1 MAQTKTSTSAFIAVI
16 HTAAHQYRITKSID
30 GKYFAIP
37 KVSTIS
43 DALELPLN
51 EFKSLFDQAGTE
63 EIFGSLTAPIAADS
77 EIWGAG
83 VTYLRSRDA
92 RKEESGNPDV
102 YQLVYE
108 ADRPELFFKAT
119 ARRTVG
125 HLAEVGIRAD
135 ALTSVPEPEVAI
147 VMNKFGELIGMSICN
162 DMTSRNIE
170 GENPL
175 YLSQAKIYYGSNALG
190 PMIRPIWE
198 IVDHDKL
205 EIYAKIERAGSIVWQ
220 AETSLKSLN
229 RSFDDLIEYLFRCQ
243 YFPVGVILST
253 GTGIVPPLDIS
264 LMAGDLVTITVDQIG
279 TLVNKVALTP
289 EDINDRIK

>member
-1 MAQTKTSTSAFIAVI
+1 MSHLAVI
-16 HTAAHQYRITKSID
+16 QSASNPYHLVKEIN
-30 GKYFAIP
+30 GKYFEIE
-37 KVSTIS
+37 KIKSLS
-43 DALELPLN
+43 DAL
-51 EFKSLFDQAGTE
+51 SLHMADFRKAYEAAGSSEVKGKLVAPVAIDTE
-63 EIFGSLTAPIAADS
+63 V
-77 EIWGAG
+77 WGAG
-83 VTYLRSRDA
+83 VTYQRSRDA
-92 RKEESGNPDV
+92 RKEESGIPDV

-125 HLAEVGIRAD
+125 HEGEVGIRAD
-135 ALTSVPEPEVAI
+135 AQTSVPEPEVAI

-205 EIYAKIERAGSIVWQ
+205 DIYAKIERSGSIVWQ
-220 AETSLKSLN
+220 AQTSLKSLN
-229 RSFDDLIEYLFRCQ
+229 RSFDDLIDYLFKCQ
-243 YFPVGVILST
+243 HFPVGVILST

-264 LMAGDLVTITVDQIG
+264 LMAGDVVTITVDQIG
-279 TLVNKVALTP
+279 TLVNKVALIP

>member
-1 MAQTKTSTSAFIAVI
+1 MSNLAVI
-16 HTAAHQYRITKSID
+16 QTQSNPYHLVKEIN
-30 GKYFAIP
+30 GKYFEIE
-37 KVSTIS
+37 KIKNLS
-43 DALELPLN
+43 DAL
-51 EFKSLFDQAGTE
+51 SLHMADFRKAYEAAGSTE
-63 EIFGSLTAPIAADS
+63 VKGKLVAPVAIDT
-77 EIWGAG
+77 EVWGAG
-83 VTYLRSRDA
+83 VTYQRSRDA
-92 RKEESGNPDV
+92 RKEESGIPDV

-125 HLAEVGIRAD
+125 HESEVGIRAD
-135 ALTSVPEPEVAI
+135 AQTSVPEPEVAI

-198 IVDHDKL
+198 IVDHEKL
-205 EIYAKIERAGSIVWQ
+205 DIYAKIERAGSIVWQ

-229 RSFDDLIEYLFRCQ
+229 RSFDDLIDYLFKCQ
-243 YFPVGVILST
+243 HFPVGVVLST

-264 LMAGDLVTITVDQIG
+264 LMPGDVVTITVDQIG

>member
-1 MAQTKTSTSAFIAVI
+1 MSHLAVI
-16 HTAAHQYRITKSID
+16 QTANQPYKLVKEIN
-30 GKYFAIP
+30 GKYFEID
-37 KVSTIS
+37 KIDSLS
-43 DALELPLN
+43 DALTLRLA
-51 EFKSLFDQAGTE
+51 EFRKAFDAAGIKEVT
-63 EIFGSLTAPIAADS
+63 GKLVAPVAADT
-77 EIWGAG
+77 EVWGAG
-83 VTYLRSRDA
+83 VTYQRSRDA
-92 RKEESGNPDV
+92 RKEESGIPDV

-125 HLAEVGIRAD
+125 HLGLVGIRED

-147 VMNKFGELIGMSICN
+147 VINKFGELIGMSICN

-175 YLSQAKIYYGSNALG
+175 YLSQAKIYFGSNALG

-198 IVDHDKL
+198 IIDHNAL
-205 EIYAKIERAGSIVWQ
+205 GIYAKIERGGTIVWQ

-229 RSFDDLIEYLFRCQ
+229 RSFDDLIEYLFKCQ
-243 YFPVGVILST
+243 HFPVGVILST

-264 LMAGDLVTITVDQIG
+264 LLTGDEVSITVDQIG
-279 TLVNKVALTP
+279 TLINKVSLTP
-289 EDINDRIK
+289 EDINERMK

>member
-1 MAQTKTSTSAFIAVI
+1 MSHLAVI
-16 HTAAHQYRITKSID
+16 HTQSEAYRLVKEIN
-30 GKYFAIP
+30 GKYFEIESI
-37 KVSTIS
+37 KTLS
-43 DALELPLN
+43 DALCLHLPAFRKLYELSGSKELRGKLLAPVA
-51 EFKSLFDQAGTE
+51 SDTE
-63 EIFGSLTAPIAADS
+63 V
-77 EIWGAG
+77 WGAG
-83 VTYLRSRDA
+83 VTYQRSRDA
-92 RKEESGNPDV
+92 RKEESGIPDV

-125 HLAEVGIRAD
+125 HGGEIGIRED
-135 ALTSVPEPEVAI
+135 AKTSVPEPEVAI
-147 VMNKFGELIGMSICN
+147 VINKFSELIGMSICN

-175 YLSQAKIYYGSNALG
+175 YLSQAKIYHGSNALG

-205 EIYAKIERAGSIVWQ
+205 DIYAKIEREGSIIWQ

-229 RSFDDLIEYLFRCQ
+229 RSFDDLIDYLFKCQ
-243 YFPVGVILST
+243 HFPVGAILST

-264 LMAGDLVTITVDQIG
+264 LYPGDLVTITVDQIG
-279 TLVNKVALTP
+279 TLVNKVVLTP
-289 EDINDRIK
+289 EDINERIK

>member
-1 MAQTKTSTSAFIAVI
+1 MSHLAVI
-16 HTAAHQYRITKSID
+16 KTASEPYRLVKEIS
-30 GKYFAIP
+30 GKYFEIEGIENL
-37 KVSTIS
+37 SQ
-43 DALELPLN
+43 ALAMHLPAFRKAY
-51 EFKSLFDQAGTE
+51 EASGSK
-63 EIFGSLTAPIAADS
+63 EIKGELTAPVAIDT
-77 EIWGAG
+77 EVWGAG
-83 VTYLRSRDA
+83 VTYQRSRDA
-92 RKEESGNPDV
+92 RKEESGIPDV

-125 HLAEVGIRAD
+125 HLAEVGIRED

-147 VMNKFGELIGMSICN
+147 VINKFGELIGMSICN

-205 EIYAKIERAGSIVWQ
+205 DIYAKIERAGSIVWQ
-220 AETSLKSLN
+220 AQTSLKSLS
-229 RSFDDLIEYLFRCQ
+229 RSFDDLTEYLFRCQ
-243 YFPVGVILST
+243 HFPVGVILST

-289 EDINDRIK
+289 EDINDRMK

>member
-1 MAQTKTSTSAFIAVI
+1 MSYLAVI
-16 HTAAHQYRITKSID
+16 QTPTQPYHLVKEIN
-30 GKYFAIP
+30 GKYFEIEGI
-37 KVSTIS
+37 KTLS
-43 DALELPLN
+43 DAL
-51 EFKSLFDQAGTE
+51 SLHLGVFRKLYEAQIDKEVKGK
-63 EIFGSLTAPIAADS
+63 LVAPVAVDS

-83 VTYLRSRDA
+83 VTYQRSRDA
-92 RKEESGNPDV
+92 RKEESGIPDV

-125 HLAEVGIRAD
+125 HQGEVGIRED
-135 ALTSVPEPEVAI
+135 AKTSVPEPEVAI
-147 VMNKFGELIGMSICN
+147 VINKFSELIGMSICN

-205 EIYAKIERAGSIVWQ
+205 DIYAKIERGGSIVWQ

-229 RSFDDLIEYLFRCQ
+229 RSFDDLIDYLFRCQ
-243 YFPVGVILST
+243 HFPVGAILST

-264 LMAGDLVTITVDQIG
+264 LVAGDLVTITVDQIG
-279 TLVNKVALTP
+279 TLVNKVVMTP
-289 EDINDRIK
+289 EDINERIK

>member
-1 MAQTKTSTSAFIAVI
+1 MSHLAVI
-16 HTAAHQYRITKSID
+16 QTQSNPYHLVKEIN
-30 GKYFAIP
+30 GKYFEIEKIKTLSEALSLHMADFRKAYDAAGSTEVKGKLVAPVAI
-37 KVSTIS
+37 
-43 DALELPLN
+43 D
-51 EFKSLFDQAGTE
+51 TE
-63 EIFGSLTAPIAADS
+63 V
-77 EIWGAG
+77 WGAG
-83 VTYLRSRDA
+83 VTYQRSRDA
-92 RKEESGNPDV
+92 RKEESGIPDV

-125 HLAEVGIRAD
+125 HEGEVGIRAD
-135 ALTSVPEPEVAI
+135 AQTSVPEPEVAI

-175 YLSQAKIYYGSNALG
+175 YLSQAKIYFGSNALG

-198 IVDHDKL
+198 IIDHNALD
-205 EIYAKIERAGSIVWQ
+205 IYAKIERGGSIVWQ

-229 RSFDDLIEYLFRCQ
+229 RSFDDLIEYLFKCQ
-243 YFPVGVILST
+243 HFPVGVILST

-264 LMAGDLVTITVDQIG
+264 LVAGDEVTITVDQIG
-279 TLVNKVALTP
+279 TLINKVSLTP
-289 EDINDRIK
+289 EDINERMK

>member
-1 MAQTKTSTSAFIAVI
+1 MSHLAVI
-16 HTAAHQYRITKSID
+16 QSASNPYHLVKEIN
-30 GKYFAIP
+30 GKYFEIE
-37 KVSTIS
+37 KIKSLS
-43 DALELPLN
+43 DAL
-51 EFKSLFDQAGTE
+51 SLHMADFRKAYEAAGSSE
-63 EIFGSLTAPIAADS
+63 VKGKLVAPVAIDT

-83 VTYLRSRDA
+83 VTYQRSRDA
-92 RKEESGNPDV
+92 RKEESGIPDV

-125 HLAEVGIRAD
+125 HEGEVGIRAD
-135 ALTSVPEPEVAI
+135 AQTSVPEPEVAI

-175 YLSQAKIYYGSNALG
+175 YLSQAKIYFGSNALG

-198 IVDHDKL
+198 IVDHEKL
-205 EIYAKIERAGSIVWQ
+205 DIYAKIERAGAIVWQ

-229 RSFDDLIEYLFRCQ
+229 RSFDDLIDYLFKCQ
-243 YFPVGVILST
+243 HFPVGVVLST

-264 LMAGDLVTITVDQIG
+264 LMAGDVVTITVDQIG

>member
-1 MAQTKTSTSAFIAVI
+1 MSHLAVI
-16 HTAAHQYRITKSID
+16 QTQSNPYHLVKEIN
-30 GKYFAIP
+30 GKYFEIE
-37 KVSTIS
+37 KIKNLS
-43 DALELPLN
+43 DAL
-51 EFKSLFDQAGTE
+51 SLHMADFRKTYEAAGSTE
-63 EIFGSLTAPIAADS
+63 VKGKLVAPVAIDT
-77 EIWGAG
+77 EVWGAG
-83 VTYLRSRDA
+83 VTYQRSRDA
-92 RKEESGNPDV
+92 RKEESGIPDV

-125 HLAEVGIRAD
+125 HEDEVGIRAD
-135 ALTSVPEPEVAI
+135 AQTSVPEPEVAI

-198 IVDHDKL
+198 IVDHEKL
-205 EIYAKIERAGSIVWQ
+205 DIYAKIERAGSIVWQ
-220 AETSLKSLN
+220 AETSLKFLN
-229 RSFDDLIEYLFRCQ
+229 RSFDDLIDYLFKCQ
-243 YFPVGVILST
+243 HFPVGVVLST

-264 LMAGDLVTITVDQIG
+264 LMAGDVVTITVDQIG

>member
-1 MAQTKTSTSAFIAVI
+1 MSHLAVI
-16 HTAAHQYRITKSID
+16 QTQSNPYHLVKEINGQYFEIEKI
-30 GKYFAIP
+30 KNL
-37 KVSTIS
+37 S
-43 DALELPLN
+43 DAL
-51 EFKSLFDQAGTE
+51 SLHMADFRKAYEAAGSTE
-63 EIFGSLTAPIAADS
+63 VKGKLVAPVAIDT
-77 EIWGAG
+77 EVWGAG
-83 VTYLRSRDA
+83 VTYQRSRDA
-92 RKEESGNPDV
+92 RKEESGIPDV

-125 HLAEVGIRAD
+125 HESEVGIRAD
-135 ALTSVPEPEVAI
+135 AQTSVPEPEVAI

-198 IVDHDKL
+198 IVDHEKL
-205 EIYAKIERAGSIVWQ
+205 DIYAKIERAGSIVWQ

-229 RSFDDLIEYLFRCQ
+229 RSFDDLIDYLFKCQ
-243 YFPVGVILST
+243 HFPVGVVLST

-264 LMAGDLVTITVDQIG
+264 LMAGDVVTITVDQIG

>member
-1 MAQTKTSTSAFIAVI
+1 MSHLAVI
-16 HTAAHQYRITKSID
+16 QTPSNPYHLVKEIN
-30 GKYFAIP
+30 GKYFEIE
-37 KVSTIS
+37 KIKSLS
-43 DALELPLN
+43 DAL
-51 EFKSLFDQAGTE
+51 SLHMADFRKAYDAAGSTE
-63 EIFGSLTAPIAADS
+63 VKGKLVAPVAIDT
-77 EIWGAG
+77 EVWGAG
-83 VTYLRSRDA
+83 VTYQRSRDA
-92 RKEESGNPDV
+92 RKEESGIPDV

-125 HLAEVGIRAD
+125 HEGEVGIRAD
-135 ALTSVPEPEVAI
+135 AQTSVPEPEVAI

-198 IVDHDKL
+198 IVDHEKL
-205 EIYAKIERAGSIVWQ
+205 DIYAKIERAGSIVWQ

-229 RSFDDLIEYLFRCQ
+229 RSFDDLIDYLFKCQ
-243 YFPVGVILST
+243 HFPVGVVLST

-264 LMAGDLVTITVDQIG
+264 LMAGDVVTITVDQIG

>member
-1 MAQTKTSTSAFIAVI
+1 MSHLAVI
-16 HTAAHQYRITKSID
+16 QTANQPYKLVKEIN
-30 GKYFAIP
+30 GKYFEIE
-37 KVSTIS
+37 KIDSLS
-43 DALELPLN
+43 DALTLRLS
-51 EFKSLFDQAGTE
+51 EFRKAFDAAGSKE
-63 EIFGSLTAPIAADS
+63 VMGKLVAPVAADT
-77 EIWGAG
+77 EVWGAG
-83 VTYLRSRDA
+83 VTYQRSRDA
-92 RKEESGNPDV
+92 RKEESGIPDV

-125 HLAEVGIRAD
+125 HLGLVGIRED

-147 VMNKFGELIGMSICN
+147 VINKFGELIGMSICN

-198 IVDHDKL
+198 IVDHEKL
-205 EIYAKIERAGSIVWQ
+205 DIYAKIERGGSIVWQ

-229 RSFDDLIEYLFRCQ
+229 RSFDDLIDYLFRCQ
-243 YFPVGVILST
+243 HFPVGAILST

-264 LMAGDLVTITVDQIG
+264 LLAGDLVTITVDQIG
-279 TLVNKVALTP
+279 TLVNKVVVVP
-289 EDINDRIK
+289 EDINERIK

>member
-1 MAQTKTSTSAFIAVI
+1 MSHLAVI
-16 HTAAHQYRITKSID
+16 TTPTQPYHLVKEIN
-30 GKYFAIP
+30 GKYFEIE
-37 KVSTIS
+37 SINTLS
-43 DALELPLN
+43 DALALHLPAFRKLYDSSGSK
-51 EFKSLFDQAGTE
+51 EVKGKLVAPVALDTE
-63 EIFGSLTAPIAADS
+63 V
-77 EIWGAG
+77 WGAG
-83 VTYLRSRDA
+83 VTYQRSRDA
-92 RKEESGNPDV
+92 RKEESDIPDV

-125 HLAEVGIRAD
+125 NEGQIGIRED
-135 ALTSVPEPEVAI
+135 AKTSVPEPEVAI

-162 DMTSRNIE
+162 DVTSRNIE

-205 EIYAKIERAGSIVWQ
+205 DIYAKIERGGSIIWQ
-220 AETSLKSLN
+220 AQTSLKSLN
-229 RSFDDLIEYLFRCQ
+229 RSFDDLIDYLFKCQ
-243 YFPVGVILST
+243 HFPVGVILST

-264 LMAGDLVTITVDQIG
+264 LLADDLVTITVDQIG
-279 TLVNKVALTP
+279 TLVNKVAVTP
-289 EDINDRIK
+289 EDINERIK

>member
-1 MAQTKTSTSAFIAVI
+1 MSHLAVI
-16 HTAAHQYRITKSID
+16 NTASEPYRLVKEIS
-30 GKYFAIP
+30 GKYFEIDGI
-37 KVSTIS
+37 KNLSQ
-43 DALELPLN
+43 ALVMHLPAFRKAY
-51 EFKSLFDQAGTE
+51 EASGSK
-63 EIFGSLTAPIAADS
+63 EIKGELTAPVANDT
-77 EIWGAG
+77 EVWGAG
-83 VTYLRSRDA
+83 VTYQRSRDA
-92 RKEESGNPDV
+92 RKEESGIPDV

-125 HLAEVGIRAD
+125 HLSEVGIRAD

-147 VMNKFGELIGMSICN
+147 VINKFGELIGMSICN

-205 EIYAKIERAGSIVWQ
+205 EIYAKIERSGSIVWQ

-229 RSFDDLIEYLFRCQ
+229 RSFDDLIQYLFRCQ
-243 YFPVGVILST
+243 HFPVGVILST

>member
-1 MAQTKTSTSAFIAVI
+1 MSHLAVI
-16 HTAAHQYRITKSID
+16 KTAPEPYRLVKEIS
-30 GKYFAIP
+30 GKYFEIEGIENLSQALAMHLPAFRKAYEASGSKAI
-37 KVSTIS
+37 KG
-43 DALELPLN
+43 E
-51 EFKSLFDQAGTE
+51 
-63 EIFGSLTAPIAADS
+63 LTAPVAIDT
-77 EIWGAG
+77 EVWGAG
-83 VTYLRSRDA
+83 VTYQRSRDA
-92 RKEESGNPDV
+92 RKEESGIPDV

-125 HLAEVGIRAD
+125 HLAEVGIRED

-147 VMNKFGELIGMSICN
+147 VINKFGELIGMSICN

-205 EIYAKIERAGSIVWQ
+205 DIYAKIERAGSIVWQ
-220 AETSLKSLN
+220 AQTSLKSLN
-229 RSFDDLIEYLFRCQ
+229 RSFDDLTEYLFRCQ
-243 YFPVGVILST
+243 HFPVGVILST

-264 LMAGDLVTITVDQIG
+264 LVAGDLVTITVDQIG

-289 EDINDRIK
+289 EDINDRMK

>member
-1 MAQTKTSTSAFIAVI
+1 M
-16 HTAAHQYRITKSID
+16 H
-30 GKYFAIP
+30 
-37 KVSTIS
+37 
-43 DALELPLN
+43 LPVFRKAY
-51 EFKSLFDQAGTE
+51 ESSGSK
-63 EIFGSLTAPIAADS
+63 EIKGELTAPVAIDT
-77 EIWGAG
+77 EVWGAG
-83 VTYLRSRDA
+83 VTYQRSRDA
-92 RKEESGNPDV
+92 RKEESGIPDV

-243 YFPVGVILST
+243 HFPVGVILST

-289 EDINDRIK
+289 EDINDRIKS

>member
-1 MAQTKTSTSAFIAVI
+1 MSHLAVI
-16 HTAAHQYRITKSID
+16 QTQSNPYHLVKEIN
-30 GKYFAIP
+30 GKYFEIE
-37 KVSTIS
+37 KIKSLS
-43 DALELPLN
+43 DAL
-51 EFKSLFDQAGTE
+51 SLHMADFRKAYDAAGSTE
-63 EIFGSLTAPIAADS
+63 VKGKLVAPVAIDT
-77 EIWGAG
+77 EVWGAG
-83 VTYLRSRDA
+83 VTYQRSRDA
-92 RKEESGNPDV
+92 RKEESGIPDV

-125 HLAEVGIRAD
+125 HEGEVGIRAD
-135 ALTSVPEPEVAI
+135 AQTSVPEPEVAI

-198 IVDHDKL
+198 IIDHEKL
-205 EIYAKIERAGSIVWQ
+205 DIYAKIERAGSIVWQ

-229 RSFDDLIEYLFRCQ
+229 RSFDDLIDYLFKCQ
-243 YFPVGVILST
+243 HFPVGVVLST

-264 LMAGDLVTITVDQIG
+264 LMAGDVVTITVDQIG

>member
-1 MAQTKTSTSAFIAVI
+1 MSHLAVI
-16 HTAAHQYRITKSID
+16 QTANQPYKLVKEIN
-30 GKYFAIP
+30 GKYFEIE
-37 KVSTIS
+37 KIDSLS
-43 DALELPLN
+43 DALTLRLS
-51 EFKSLFDQAGTE
+51 EFRKAFDAAGSKEVT
-63 EIFGSLTAPIAADS
+63 GKLVAPVAADT
-77 EIWGAG
+77 EVWGAG
-83 VTYLRSRDA
+83 VTYQRSRDA
-92 RKEESGNPDV
+92 RKEESGIPDV

-125 HLAEVGIRAD
+125 HLGLVGIRED

-147 VMNKFGELIGMSICN
+147 VINKFGELIGMSICN

-175 YLSQAKIYYGSNALG
+175 YLSQAKIYFGSNALG

-198 IVDHDKL
+198 IIDHNAL
-205 EIYAKIERAGSIVWQ
+205 SIYAKIERGGTIVWQ

-229 RSFDDLIEYLFRCQ
+229 RTFDDLIGYLFRCQ
-243 YFPVGVILST
+243 HFPVGVILST

-264 LMAGDLVTITVDQIG
+264 LVAGDLVTITVDQIG
-279 TLVNKVALTP
+279 TLVNKVATTP
-289 EDINDRIK
+289 ENINERIK

>member
-1 MAQTKTSTSAFIAVI
+1 MSHLAVI
-16 HTAAHQYRITKSID
+16 TTPTQPYHLVKEVNGKFFEIESIN
-30 GKYFAIP
+30 
-37 KVSTIS
+37 TLS
-43 DALELPLN
+43 DALQLHLPAFRELYDSSGSKEVKGKLVAPVAL
-51 EFKSLFDQAGTE
+51 DTE
-63 EIFGSLTAPIAADS
+63 V
-77 EIWGAG
+77 WGAG
-83 VTYLRSRDA
+83 VTYQRSRDA
-92 RKEESGNPDV
+92 RKEESDIPDV

-125 HLAEVGIRAD
+125 NEGQIGIRED
-135 ALTSVPEPEVAI
+135 AKTSVPEPEVAI

-162 DMTSRNIE
+162 DVTSRNIE

-205 EIYAKIERAGSIVWQ
+205 DIYAKIERGGSIIWQ
-220 AETSLKSLN
+220 AQTSLKSLN
-229 RSFDDLIEYLFRCQ
+229 RTFDDLIDYLFKCQ
-243 YFPVGVILST
+243 HFPVGVILST

-264 LMAGDLVTITVDQIG
+264 LLADDLVTITVDQIG
-279 TLVNKVALTP
+279 TLVNKVAVTP
-289 EDINDRIK
+289 EDINERIK

>member
-1 MAQTKTSTSAFIAVI
+1 MSHLAVI
-16 HTAAHQYRITKSID
+16 QTQSNPYHLVKEIN
-30 GKYFAIP
+30 GKYFEIE
-37 KVSTIS
+37 KIKTLS
-43 DALELPLN
+43 DAL
-51 EFKSLFDQAGTE
+51 SLHMADFRKAYDAAGSTE
-63 EIFGSLTAPIAADS
+63 VKGKLVAPVAIDT
-77 EIWGAG
+77 EVWGAG
-83 VTYLRSRDA
+83 VTYQRSRDA
-92 RKEESGNPDV
+92 RKEESGIPDV
-102 YQLVYE
+102 YQLIYE

-125 HLAEVGIRAD
+125 HEGEVGIRAD
-135 ALTSVPEPEVAI
+135 AQTSVPEPEVAI

-198 IVDHDKL
+198 IVDHEKL
-205 EIYAKIERAGSIVWQ
+205 DIYAKIERAGSIVWQ

-229 RSFDDLIEYLFRCQ
+229 RSFDDLIDYLFKCQ
-243 YFPVGVILST
+243 HFPVGVVLST

-264 LMAGDLVTITVDQIG
+264 LMAGDVVTITVDQIG
-279 TLVNKVALTP
+279 TLVNKVALIP

>member
-1 MAQTKTSTSAFIAVI
+1 MASTLKIEKI
-16 HTAAHQYRITKSID
+16 KSL
-30 GKYFAIP
+30 
-37 KVSTIS
+37 S
-43 DALELPLN
+43 DAL
-51 EFKSLFDQAGTE
+51 SLHMADFRKAYEAAGSSE
-63 EIFGSLTAPIAADS
+63 VKGKLVAPVAIDT

-83 VTYLRSRDA
+83 VTYQRSRDA
-92 RKEESGNPDV
+92 RKEESGIPDV

-125 HLAEVGIRAD
+125 HEGEVGIRAD
-135 ALTSVPEPEVAI
+135 AQTSVPEPEVAI

-198 IVDHDKL
+198 IVDHEKL
-205 EIYAKIERAGSIVWQ
+205 DIYAKIERAGSIVWQ

-229 RSFDDLIEYLFRCQ
+229 RSFDDLIDYLYKCQ
-243 YFPVGVILST
+243 HFPVGVVLST

-264 LMAGDLVTITVDQIG
+264 LMAGDVVTITVDQIG

>member
-1 MAQTKTSTSAFIAVI
+1 MSHLAVI
-16 HTAAHQYRITKSID
+16 KTASEPYRLVKEIS
-30 GKYFAIP
+30 GKYFEIEGIENLSQALVMHLP
-37 KVSTIS
+37 AFRKAYEVS
-43 DALELPLN
+43 
-51 EFKSLFDQAGTE
+51 
-63 EIFGSLTAPIAADS
+63 GSKQIKGELTAPVAIDT
-77 EIWGAG
+77 EVWGAG
-83 VTYLRSRDA
+83 VTYQRSRDA
-92 RKEESGNPDV
+92 RKEESGIPDV

-125 HLAEVGIRAD
+125 HLAEVGIRED

-147 VMNKFGELIGMSICN
+147 VINKFGELIGMSICN

-205 EIYAKIERAGSIVWQ
+205 DIYAKIERAGSIVWQ
-220 AETSLKSLN
+220 AQTSLKSLN
-229 RSFDDLIEYLFRCQ
+229 RSFDDLTEYLFRCQ
-243 YFPVGVILST
+243 HFPVGVILST

-264 LMAGDLVTITVDQIG
+264 LIAGDLVTITVDQIG

-289 EDINDRIK
+289 EDINDRMK

>member
-1 MAQTKTSTSAFIAVI
+1 MSHLAVI
-16 HTAAHQYRITKSID
+16 QTQSNPYHLVKEIN
-30 GKYFAIP
+30 GKYFEIE
-37 KVSTIS
+37 KIKSLS
-43 DALELPLN
+43 DAL
-51 EFKSLFDQAGTE
+51 SLHMADFRKAYDAAGSTE
-63 EIFGSLTAPIAADS
+63 VKGKLVAPVAMDT
-77 EIWGAG
+77 EVWGAG
-83 VTYLRSRDA
+83 VTYQRSRDA
-92 RKEESGNPDV
+92 RKEESGIPDV

-125 HLAEVGIRAD
+125 HEGEVGIRAD
-135 ALTSVPEPEVAI
+135 AQTSVPEPEVAI

-198 IVDHDKL
+198 IVDHEKL
-205 EIYAKIERAGSIVWQ
+205 GIYAKIERAGSIVWQ

-229 RSFDDLIEYLFRCQ
+229 RSFDDLIDYLFKCQ
-243 YFPVGVILST
+243 HFPVGVVLST

-264 LMAGDLVTITVDQIG
+264 LMAGDVVTITVDQIG

>member
-1 MAQTKTSTSAFIAVI
+1 MSHLAVI
-16 HTAAHQYRITKSID
+16 QTQSNPYHLVKEIN
-30 GKYFAIP
+30 GKYFEIE
-37 KVSTIS
+37 KIKSLS
-43 DALELPLN
+43 DAL
-51 EFKSLFDQAGTE
+51 SLHMADFRKAYEAAGSSEVKGKLVAPVAVDTE
-63 EIFGSLTAPIAADS
+63 V
-77 EIWGAG
+77 WGAG
-83 VTYLRSRDA
+83 VTYQRSRDA
-92 RKEESGNPDV
+92 RKEESGIPDV

-125 HLAEVGIRAD
+125 HEGEVGIRAD
-135 ALTSVPEPEVAI
+135 AQTSVPEPEVAI

-205 EIYAKIERAGSIVWQ
+205 DIYAKIERAGSIVWQ

-229 RSFDDLIEYLFRCQ
+229 RSFDDLIDYLFKCQ
-243 YFPVGVILST
+243 HFPVGVVLST

-264 LMAGDLVTITVDQIG
+264 LMAGDVVTITVDQIG
-279 TLVNKVALTP
+279 TLVNKVALIP

>member
-1 MAQTKTSTSAFIAVI
+1 MSHLAVIQSTTSAYHLVKEIN
-16 HTAAHQYRITKSID
+16 
-30 GKYFAIP
+30 GKYFEIE
-37 KVSTIS
+37 KIKNLS
-43 DALELPLN
+43 DAL
-51 EFKSLFDQAGTE
+51 SLHMADFRKAYDAAGSTE
-63 EIFGSLTAPIAADS
+63 VKGKLVAPVAIDT
-77 EIWGAG
+77 EVWGAG
-83 VTYLRSRDA
+83 VTYQRSRDA
-92 RKEESGNPDV
+92 RKEESGIPDV

-125 HLAEVGIRAD
+125 HEGEVGIRAD
-135 ALTSVPEPEVAI
+135 AQTSVPEPEVAI

-198 IVDHDKL
+198 IVDHEKL
-205 EIYAKIERAGSIVWQ
+205 DIYAKIERAGSIVWQ

-229 RSFDDLIEYLFRCQ
+229 RSFDDLIGYLFKCQ
-243 YFPVGVILST
+243 HFPVGVVLST

-264 LMAGDLVTITVDQIG
+264 LMAGDVVTITVDQIG

>member
-1 MAQTKTSTSAFIAVI
+1 MSHLAVI
-16 HTAAHQYRITKSID
+16 QTQSNPYHLVKEIN
-30 GKYFAIP
+30 GKYFEIE
-37 KVSTIS
+37 KIKSLS
-43 DALELPLN
+43 DAL
-51 EFKSLFDQAGTE
+51 SLHMADFRKAYDAAGSTE
-63 EIFGSLTAPIAADS
+63 VKGKLVAPVAMDT
-77 EIWGAG
+77 EVWGAG
-83 VTYLRSRDA
+83 VTYQRSRDA
-92 RKEESGNPDV
+92 RKEESGIPDV

-125 HLAEVGIRAD
+125 HEGEVGIRAD
-135 ALTSVPEPEVAI
+135 AQTSVPEPEVAI

-175 YLSQAKIYYGSNALG
+175 DLSQAKIYYGSNALG

-198 IVDHDKL
+198 IVDHEKL
-205 EIYAKIERAGSIVWQ
+205 DIYAKIERAGSIVWQ

-229 RSFDDLIEYLFRCQ
+229 RSFDDLIDYLFKCQ
-243 YFPVGVILST
+243 HFPVGVVLST

-264 LMAGDLVTITVDQIG
+264 LMAGDVVTITVDQIG
-279 TLVNKVALTP
+279 TLVNKVVLTP

>member
-1 MAQTKTSTSAFIAVI
+1 MSHLAVI
-16 HTAAHQYRITKSID
+16 QTQSNPYHLVKEIN
-30 GKYFAIP
+30 GKYFEIE
-37 KVSTIS
+37 KIKSLS
-43 DALELPLN
+43 DALSLHMAD
-51 EFKSLFDQAGTE
+51 FRKSYDAAGSTE
-63 EIFGSLTAPIAADS
+63 VKGKLVAPVAIDT
-77 EIWGAG
+77 EVWGAG
-83 VTYLRSRDA
+83 VTYQRSRDA
-92 RKEESGNPDV
+92 RKEESGIPDV

-125 HLAEVGIRAD
+125 HESEVGIRAD
-135 ALTSVPEPEVAI
+135 AQTSVPEPEVAI

-198 IVDHDKL
+198 IVDHEKL
-205 EIYAKIERAGSIVWQ
+205 DIYAKIERDGSIVWQ

-229 RSFDDLIEYLFRCQ
+229 RSFDDLIDYLFKCQ
-243 YFPVGVILST
+243 HFPVGVVLST

-264 LMAGDLVTITVDQIG
+264 LMAGDVVTITVDQIG

>member
-1 MAQTKTSTSAFIAVI
+1 MSHLAVI
-16 HTAAHQYRITKSID
+16 QTQSNPFHLVKEIN
-30 GKYFAIP
+30 GKYFEIE
-37 KVSTIS
+37 KIKSLS
-43 DALELPLN
+43 DAL
-51 EFKSLFDQAGTE
+51 SLHMADFRKAYDAASSTE
-63 EIFGSLTAPIAADS
+63 VKGKLVAPVAIDT
-77 EIWGAG
+77 EVWGAG
-83 VTYLRSRDA
+83 VTYQRSRDA
-92 RKEESGNPDV
+92 RKEESGIPDV

-125 HLAEVGIRAD
+125 HEGEVGIRAD
-135 ALTSVPEPEVAI
+135 AQTSVPEPEVAI

-205 EIYAKIERAGSIVWQ
+205 DIYAKIERAGSIVWQ

-229 RSFDDLIEYLFRCQ
+229 RSFDDLIDYLFKCQ
-243 YFPVGVILST
+243 HFPVGVVLST

-264 LMAGDLVTITVDQIG
+264 LMAGDVVTITVDQIG

>member
-1 MAQTKTSTSAFIAVI
+1 MSHLAVI
-16 HTAAHQYRITKSID
+16 QTANQPYKLVKEIN
-30 GKYFAIP
+30 GKYFEIE
-37 KVSTIS
+37 KIDSLS
-43 DALELPLN
+43 DALTLRLS
-51 EFKSLFDQAGTE
+51 EFRKAFDAAGSKEVT
-63 EIFGSLTAPIAADS
+63 GKLVAPVAADT
-77 EIWGAG
+77 EVWGAG
-83 VTYLRSRDA
+83 VTYQRSRDA
-92 RKEESGNPDV
+92 RKEESGIPDV

-125 HLAEVGIRAD
+125 HLGLVGIRED

-147 VMNKFGELIGMSICN
+147 VINKFGELIGMSICN

-175 YLSQAKIYYGSNALG
+175 YLSQAKIYFGSNALG

-198 IVDHDKL
+198 IIDHNAL
-205 EIYAKIERAGSIVWQ
+205 GIYAKIERGGTIVWQ

-229 RSFDDLIEYLFRCQ
+229 RSFNDLIDYLFKCQ
-243 YFPVGVILST
+243 HFPVGVILST

-264 LMAGDLVTITVDQIG
+264 LVAGDEVTITVDQIG
-279 TLVNKVALTP
+279 TLINKVSLTP
-289 EDINDRIK
+289 EDINERMK

>member
-1 MAQTKTSTSAFIAVI
+1 MSHLAVI
-16 HTAAHQYRITKSID
+16 QTQSNPYHLVKEIN
-30 GKYFAIP
+30 GKYFEIE
-37 KVSTIS
+37 KIKSLS
-43 DALELPLN
+43 DAL
-51 EFKSLFDQAGTE
+51 SLHMADFRKAYDAAGSTE
-63 EIFGSLTAPIAADS
+63 VKGKLVAPVAIDT
-77 EIWGAG
+77 EVWGAG
-83 VTYLRSRDA
+83 VTYQRSRDA
-92 RKEESGNPDV
+92 RKEESGIPDV

-125 HLAEVGIRAD
+125 HEGEVGIRAD
-135 ALTSVPEPEVAI
+135 AQTSVPEPEVAI

-198 IVDHDKL
+198 IVDHEKL
-205 EIYAKIERAGSIVWQ
+205 DIYAKIERVGSIVWQ

-229 RSFDDLIEYLFRCQ
+229 RSFDDLIDYLFKCQ
-243 YFPVGVILST
+243 HFPVGVVLST

-264 LMAGDLVTITVDQIG
+264 LMAGDVVTITVDQIG

>member
-1 MAQTKTSTSAFIAVI
+1 MSHLAVIQSTTSAYHLVKEIN
-16 HTAAHQYRITKSID
+16 
-30 GKYFAIP
+30 GKYFEIE
-37 KVSTIS
+37 KIKNLS
-43 DALELPLN
+43 DAL
-51 EFKSLFDQAGTE
+51 SLHMADFRKAYDAAGSTE
-63 EIFGSLTAPIAADS
+63 VKGKLVAPVAIDT
-77 EIWGAG
+77 EVWGAG
-83 VTYLRSRDA
+83 VTYQRSRDA
-92 RKEESGNPDV
+92 RNEESVIPDV
-102 YQLVYE
+102 YHLVYE

-125 HLAEVGIRAD
+125 HEGEVGIRAD
-135 ALTSVPEPEVAI
+135 AQTSVPEPEVAI

-205 EIYAKIERAGSIVWQ
+205 DIYAKIERAGSIVWQ
-220 AETSLKSLN
+220 ADTSLKSLN

-243 YFPVGVILST
+243 HFPVGVILST

>member
-1 MAQTKTSTSAFIAVI
+1 MSHLAVI
-16 HTAAHQYRITKSID
+16 QTQSNPYHLVKEIN
-30 GKYFAIP
+30 GKYFEIEKIKTLSEALSLHMADFRKAYDAAGSTEVKGKLVAPVAI
-37 KVSTIS
+37 
-43 DALELPLN
+43 D
-51 EFKSLFDQAGTE
+51 TE
-63 EIFGSLTAPIAADS
+63 V
-77 EIWGAG
+77 WGAG
-83 VTYLRSRDA
+83 VTYQRSRDA
-92 RKEESGNPDV
+92 RKEESGIPDV

-125 HLAEVGIRAD
+125 HDGEVGIRAD
-135 ALTSVPEPEVAI
+135 AQTSVPEPEVAI

-198 IVDHDKL
+198 IVDHEKL
-205 EIYAKIERAGSIVWQ
+205 DIYAKIERAGSIVWQ

-229 RSFDDLIEYLFRCQ
+229 RSFDDLIDYLFKCQ
-243 YFPVGVILST
+243 HFPVGVVLST

-264 LMAGDLVTITVDQIG
+264 LMAGDVVTITVDQIG

>member
-1 MAQTKTSTSAFIAVI
+1 MSHLAVI
-16 HTAAHQYRITKSID
+16 QTQSNPYHLVKEIN
-30 GKYFAIP
+30 GKYFEIEKIKTLSEALSLHMADFRKAYDAAGNTEVKGKLVAPVAI
-37 KVSTIS
+37 
-43 DALELPLN
+43 D
-51 EFKSLFDQAGTE
+51 TE
-63 EIFGSLTAPIAADS
+63 V
-77 EIWGAG
+77 WGAG
-83 VTYLRSRDA
+83 VTYQRSRDA
-92 RKEESGNPDV
+92 RKEESGIPDV

-125 HLAEVGIRAD
+125 HEGEVGIRAD
-135 ALTSVPEPEVAI
+135 AQTSVPEPEVAI

-198 IVDHDKL
+198 IVDHEKL
-205 EIYAKIERAGSIVWQ
+205 DIYAKIERAGSIVWQ

-229 RSFDDLIEYLFRCQ
+229 RSFDDLIEYLFKCQ
-243 YFPVGVILST
+243 HFPVGAILST

-264 LMAGDLVTITVDQIG
+264 LHPGDLVTITVDQIG
-279 TLVNKVALTP
+279 TLVNKVVVTP
-289 EDINDRIK
+289 EDINERIK